1 MKLRL
6 AVLLFLVVV
15 SSGTS
20 YSQERV
26 APVEPQR
33 SEVPA
38 EARFEIVQVS
48 YLREVLVLK
57 LDKYTG
63 EVFELARNRDY
74 VRDKGQGNAWQLTKR
89 PLAEEMEYKVNFQI
103 FGSVHGEGSVFLINV
118 NNGDTWTLYREQ
130 VADRDLTWV
139 LMKTQKK

>member
-6 AVLLFLVVV
+6 AMLLFLVVV
-15 SSGTS
+15 SAGTS

-33 SEVPA
+33 SGVPA

-48 YLREVLVLK
+48 YLREALVLK

-103 FGSVHGEGSVFLINV
+103 FGSAHGEGSVFLINV
-118 NNGDTWTLYREQ
+118 NSGDTWTLYREQ
-130 VADRDLTWV
+130 AADRDLTWV